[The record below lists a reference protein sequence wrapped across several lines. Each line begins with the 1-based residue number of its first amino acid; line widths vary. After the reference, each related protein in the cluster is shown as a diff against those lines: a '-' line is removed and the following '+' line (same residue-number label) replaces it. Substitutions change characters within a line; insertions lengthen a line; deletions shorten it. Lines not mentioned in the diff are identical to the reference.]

1 MRQNTFEGI
10 IVTSEP
16 GKTQQYGSCGGGRGE
31 KGEEP
36 LSGLDGGTSC
46 VPFEA
51 AVPLGQNGLFPY
63 ILHKKG
69 G

>member
-1 MRQNTFEGI
+1 MAP
-10 IVTSEP
+10 VV
-16 GKTQQYGSCGGGRGE
+16 GGGVKRE
-31 KGEEP
+31 KSEP
-36 LSGLDGGTSC
+36 LSGLDGGSSC